1 MFCASTA
8 PAVSIRA
15 VSGLPGHPRP
25 TILGELSGDAV
36 ILDTYASAV
45 ERGFSGLGKEEL
57 EHYLSTAP
65 YPVER
70 VEAKL
75 VIDKIPD
82 GNPRAW

>member
-1 MFCASTA
+1 MPQRSNED
-8 PAVSIRA
+8 S
-15 VSGLPGHPRP
+15 
-25 TILGELSGDAV
+25 
-36 ILDTYASAV
+36 
-45 ERGFSGLGKEEL
+45 SGLGKEEL
-57 EHYLSTAP
+57 EHYLSTTP